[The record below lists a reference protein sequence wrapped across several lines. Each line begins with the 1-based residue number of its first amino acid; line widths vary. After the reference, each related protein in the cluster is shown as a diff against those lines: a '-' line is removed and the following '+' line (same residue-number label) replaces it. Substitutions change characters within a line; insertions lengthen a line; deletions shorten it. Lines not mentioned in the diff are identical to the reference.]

1 MFFSTR
7 RGLVLGGERTSR
19 QNLAGDDRKADGRP
33 NSFGFALRSWSL
45 FWVAFAALHAPGQDT
60 ATCASLIAPMAAI
73 YVGLGA
79 AIVAARRYVRKY
91 RVTD

>member
-1 MFFSTR
+1 
-7 RGLVLGGERTSR
+7 LALGGERTSR
-19 QNLAGDDRKADGRP
+19 QNLADDDRKANERT
-33 NSFGFALRSWSL
+33 NSFDFALRSWPL
-45 FWVAFAALHAPGQDT
+45 FWVAFAALRAAGQET

-79 AIVAARRYVRKY
+79 AIVAARRYVRKH